1 MKFFASIL
9 PSRRFFEHGQSLLRQ
24 ISLAAALLLAT
35 TVNAAIGEKEVVIPE
50 SQIQSAIDKHG
61 PIERRYAGGL
71 LTLNLNEPPRIHLGG
86 THAGRADLTA
96 RIIVTLFGNPPI
108 PVDVNGTAGLRYDDK
123 AKAFFLE
130 DPVAE
135 SIQSSALP
143 PEAQASARQ
152 AMTKLMNTY
161 FRDKPVYTL
170 RSDGNLQELT
180 ARWLLKAV
188 RIESGILVATLSP
201 F

>member
-1 MKFFASIL
+1 MKFSIA
-9 PSRRFFEHGQSLLRQ
+9 SLLLT
-24 ISLAAALLLAT
+24 LAVFFSAT
-35 TVNAAIGEKEVVIPE
+35 AGAGIGEKEVVIPE

-71 LTLNLNEPPRIHLGG
+71 LTLALNEPPRIHLGG
-86 THAGRADLTA
+86 TQAGRADLTA
-96 RIIVTLFGNPPI
+96 RIVVTLIGNPPV
-108 PVDVNGTAGLRYDDK
+108 PVEVNGTAGLRYDDQ

-135 SIQSSALP
+135 SIQSAALP
-143 PEAQASARQ
+143 REAQASARQ
-152 AMTKLMNTY
+152 AMTKLMSTY

-170 RSDGNLQELT
+170 RADGNLQEIA
-180 ARWLLKAV
+180 ARWLLKSV
-188 RIESGILVATLSP
+188 RIESGKLVATLSP